1 MTTKNSKTG
10 SKAKKAVATSTK
22 VTSGAKRAV
31 KRERV
36 QMVKPTPSAPMPAP
50 VFDAPAPVAETM
62 KTGMSGE
69 MKTTPVANGAL
80 KSANTDM
87 NGATKTLVANGAMK
101 SVSNDMNG
109 ATKTTPVASGAMKSV
124 SNDVNGAMKTTPVTN
139 GAMKLVSED
148 TNVAMKTKSVSNDM
162 NAMATTPSSL
172 QPVLSSGA
180 MSETA
185 TASEPARRI
194 GRADFELMVRR
205 TAYRLAQRRQFRG
218 GSPSQDWFT
227 AEAAVKAD
235 LQSRGILLAN

>member
-1 MTTKNSKTG
+1 
-10 SKAKKAVATSTK
+10 
-22 VTSGAKRAV
+22 
-31 KRERV
+31 
-36 QMVKPTPSAPMPAP
+36 MPAP

-109 ATKTTPVASGAMKSV
+109 ATKTTPVASGAMKSVSNDTNGAMKTTPVTSGAMKSV